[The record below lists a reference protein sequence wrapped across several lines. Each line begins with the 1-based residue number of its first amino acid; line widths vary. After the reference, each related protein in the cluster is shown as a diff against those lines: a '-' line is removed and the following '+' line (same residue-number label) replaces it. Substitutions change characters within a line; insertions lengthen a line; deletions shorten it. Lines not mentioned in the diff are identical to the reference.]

1 MKRMFKNKY
10 AVGMLCLL
18 FLFSC
23 KKDRIDNVTTTISQ
37 PTLSAPS
44 NNTLVNLSPS
54 SNAVVTFEW
63 NPATTGNY
71 TLPFYKVI
79 FDKENGDFSKPVY
92 TGIPAK
98 VGIDNKLS
106 LSHKEMNKIAAAAG
120 ITELGSGK
128 VKWQVIAS
136 NGVITATSGS
146 GILELKRP
154 AGFAENPAAVFITG
168 SATEGGADL
177 LKAQSFKKLSDGV
190 FELYTSLNAG
200 TYKMVDKTTGT
211 PLNFVIDAGIIKPG
225 TEVSSPATT
234 KTTYRINL
242 DFNKS
247 TATFT
252 EIQSIGLWF
261 SGYNKIQTTLTYD
274 AAGIWKAGD
283 VPIVWKVESWGKDER
298 YKFRVTEKDA
308 AGNITIKNWGSAVKD
323 NVRATSTSPASY
335 FLLKEVDNS
344 QYDYTYKFAAEAQK
358 TDIEFR
364 LQSTA
369 DYTHKVTFK

>member
-18 FLFSC
+18 LLFSC

-335 FLLKEVDNS
+335 FLLKEVDKS

-364 LQSTA
+364 LKSTA

>member
-1 MKRMFKNKY
+1 MNRIFKNKY
-10 AVGMLCLL
+10 AMGMLCLL

-37 PTLSAPS
+37 PILSAPA
-44 NNTLVNLSPS
+44 NNTVVNLNPS

-71 TLPFYKVI
+71 TLPFYKVV
-79 FDKENGDFSKPVY
+79 FDKESGDFSKPVY

-98 VGIDNKLS
+98 VGSDNKLS
-106 LSHKEMNKIAAAAG
+106 LSHKEMNKIAAGAG
-120 ITELGSGK
+120 IAELASGK

-136 NGVITATSGS
+136 NGVIAATSGA
-146 GILELKRP
+146 GIIELKRP
-154 AGFAENPAAVFITG
+154 AGFAENPATVFITG
-168 SATEGGADL
+168 VASEGGTDL
-177 LKAQSFKKLSDGV
+177 TKAQSFKKISDGV
-190 FELYTSLNAG
+190 FEIYTALSAG
-200 TYKMVDKTTGT
+200 SYKLVDKITGSALT
-211 PLNFVIDAGIIKPG
+211 FVIDAGVIKQG
-225 TEVSSPATT
+225 TEVTSPATA
-234 KTTYRINL
+234 KTVYRINL

-247 TATFT
+247 IAIFT
-252 EIQSIGLWF
+252 EIESVGLWF
-261 SGYNKIQTTLTYD
+261 SGYNKIQNTLTYD
-274 AAGIWKAGD
+274 AAGVWKAID
-283 VPIVWKVESWGKDER
+283 IPIVWKTESWGKDER

-308 AGNITIKNWGSAVKD
+308 VGTITVKNWGCSVKD
-323 NVRATSTSPASY
+323 NVRATSSSPASY

>member
-1 MKRMFKNKY
+1 MKRIFKNKY

-23 KKDRIDNVTTTISQ
+23 KKDHIDNVTTTISQ

-71 TLPFYKVI
+71 TLPFYKVV
-79 FDKENGDFSKPVY
+79 FDKENGDFSKPAY
-92 TGIPAK
+92 AGIPAK
-98 VGIDNKLS
+98 VGTDNKLS

-211 PLNFVIDAGIIKPG
+211 PLNFVIDAGIIKQG

-252 EIQSIGLWF
+252 EIQSVGLWF
-261 SGYNKIQTTLTYD
+261 SGYNKIQTTLIYD
-274 AAGIWKAGD
+274 AAGIWKGVD
-283 VPIVWKVESWGKDER
+283 VPIAWKVEPWGKDER

-308 AGNITIKNWGSAVKD
+308 AGNITIKNWGSAVND